1 MSQDLVVGDHSIT
14 VEDVVAVARNRKK
27 VSLSQEAINNVK
39 QSRASV
45 ERILDTGAPVYG
57 VNTGFGRLASVAI
70 EKDQCGL
77 LQKNLIMSHAAGT
90 GENLPSEIVRGAMF
104 LRVVSLSKGYSGIR
118 PETLEL
124 LIELLNR
131 DITPVVP
138 CQGSVGSSG
147 DLAPLAHI
155 ALGLIGVGDC
165 IKDGRQ
171 QPVAMA
177 LNLAGLKP
185 VDLEAKEGLA
195 LINGTQV
202 MTSIMAFN
210 LDKSRRLA
218 KIADIA
224 GAMTLDAVHGMP
236 NAFYSRLHRIRPH
249 KGQGQSAANI
259 LSLVE
264 ESQLVGSVPERIQDA
279 YSIRCM
285 PVVHGASRDTI
296 DYVGSVIDTEMNSV
310 TDNPSI
316 FSDND
321 EVVSA
326 GNFHGQPV
334 ALVSDFL
341 GIAIA
346 ELGNISERRTNRL
359 VDGSYNHLPAFLVKK
374 PGVNS
379 GLMIPQYTAAA
390 LVSENK
396 GLAFPNSVDSITTS
410 ANQEDHNSMGTI
422 ASRNA
427 KTIINNVETVLSVE
441 LMNACQALEFTV
453 DRKPGKGVSIARD
466 AIREIL
472 PAWEEDR
479 PMPPAM
485 DGIKKF
491 TAESDVIDRI
501 EETCGKLF

>member
-1 MSQDLVVGDHSIT
+1 MSQDFVVGDHSIT

-27 VSLSQEAINNVK
+27 VVLSPEAVNNVEE
-39 QSRASV
+39 SRASV
-45 ERILDTGAPVYG
+45 QRILETGAPVYG

-90 GENLPSEIVRGAMF
+90 GELLPSEIVRGAMF
-104 LRVVSLSKGYSGIR
+104 LRIVSLAKGFSGIR
-118 PETLEL
+118 METLKL
-124 LIELLNR
+124 LIELLNQ

-138 CQGSVGSSG
+138 SQGSVGSSG

-155 ALGLIGVGDC
+155 ALALIGVGEC
-165 IKDGRQ
+165 VKDGRR
-171 QPVAMA
+171 QPVGMA

-202 MTSIMAFN
+202 MTSVMAFN
-210 LDKSRRLA
+210 LHKAHRLA

-236 NAFYSRLHRIRPH
+236 NAFYPRLHEIRPH

-259 LSLVE
+259 LTLVE
-264 ESQLVGSVPERIQDA
+264 ESKLVGSVPERIQDA

-296 DYVGSVIDTEMNSV
+296 AYVNSVIDTEMNSV

-359 VDGSYNHLPAFLVKK
+359 VDGSYDHLPAFLVKK

-396 GLAFPNSVDSITTS
+396 GLAFPNSADSITTS

-427 KTIINNVETVLSVE
+427 RTIINNVETVLSIE
-441 LMNACQALEFTV
+441 LFNACQALEFTI
-453 DRKPGKGVSIARD
+453 DRNPGKGVAIVRD
-466 AIREIL
+466 AIREVV
-472 PAWEEDR
+472 PAWDEDR

-485 DGIKKF
+485 DAMKEF
-491 TAESDVIDRI
+491 TSDSDFIERI
-501 EETCGKLF
+501 EETCGKLY